1 MPKQTIP
8 GNCFICGKNS
18 TKIAMK
24 NHVIKEHND
33 GEENCYLIKAE
44 GAYNKDYWLFFTV
57 PLQARL
63 EVIDEFLRQIWCE
76 CCGHLSAF
84 CIDRNEFA
92 KSRQLSVLAVGDKL
106 LYEYDFGSTT
116 EIMLTIVSEI
126 SRPKQRQKVRLLAR
140 NEPLLHVC
148 NTCGVPATHMGAPW
162 DNKFFCDKCVKT
174 VKNGEYLLPV
184 VNSPRSGECGY
195 DGERDKWTFDRQSFL
210 V

>member
-1 MPKQTIP
+1 MPKQTVH
-8 GNCFICGKNS
+8 GNCFICGKTS
-18 TKIAMK
+18 TEIAMK

-33 GEENCYLIKAE
+33 GDEKCYLIKAE
-44 GAYNKDYWLFFTV
+44 GAHNKDYWLFFTV
-57 PLQARL
+57 PLEARL
-63 EVIDEFLRQIWCE
+63 EAVDKFLRQIWCE

-84 CIDRNEFA
+84 RIDRNEFA
-92 KSRQLSVLAVGDKL
+92 KSRQISVLTVGDKL

-148 NTCGVPATHMGAPW
+148 STCGVPATLMSSPW
-162 DNKFFCDKCVKT
+162 DNEFFCDACVKK
-174 VKNGEYLLPV
+174 VEDEGYLLPI

-195 DGERDKWTFDRQSFL
+195 GGEEDKWTFDRQSFL